1 MEATFFESLDDTLVS
16 EYEVKPYNTYP
27 LDIDLTYNANLGEK
41 VDSEPIIDLD
51 SGAGLMGGNDSL
63 ISLDDT
69 ISYEYELKSNTVITL
84 ILDLLYSASVGGYVN
99 SDLTMDLTFDGSVG
113 SKSEA
118 ELSVDLTYEYEFT
131 PPS

>member
-1 MEATFFESLDDTLVS
+1 VIFFESLDDTLDS

-27 LDIDLTYNANLGEK
+27 LDTDLTYDATLGEK

-51 SGAGLMGGNDSL
+51 LTYGLMGGSDV
-63 ISLDDT
+63 IESLDDT
-69 ISYEYELKSNTVITL
+69 IAYEYELKSNTVIEL
-84 ILDLLYSASVGGYVN
+84 ILDLLYNASLGGYAESN
-99 SDLTMDLTFDGSVG
+99 LTMDIEQTNTVG

-118 ELSVDLTYEYEFT
+118 ELTLDLTYEYELT